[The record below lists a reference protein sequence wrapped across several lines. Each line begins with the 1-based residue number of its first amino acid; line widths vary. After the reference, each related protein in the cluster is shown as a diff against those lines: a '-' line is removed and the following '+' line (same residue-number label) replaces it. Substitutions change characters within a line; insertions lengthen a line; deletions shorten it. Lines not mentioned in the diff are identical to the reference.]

1 MNAKLTLSLDEKI
14 LEAAEKY
21 SSEKGVSLSE
31 VVEDYLKKLPSSKK
45 TILERKSSIMDLCG
59 IAGSV
64 PKDFDYKEER
74 YKYLVEKHK

>member
-31 VVEDYLKKLPSSKK
+31 VVEDYLKKLSPSKSKVEK
-45 TILERKSSIMDLCG
+45 KSSVLELKG
-59 IAGSV
+59 ILGKV
-64 PKDFDYKEER
+64 PEDFDYREER
-74 YKYLVEKHK
+74 YKYLMERHK

>member
-31 VVEDYLKKLPSSKK
+31 VVEDYLKKLSPSKPK
-45 TILERKSSIMDLCG
+45 VEKKSSVLALKG
-59 IAGSV
+59 ILGKV
-64 PKDFDYKEER
+64 PEDFDYREER
-74 YKYLVEKHK
+74 YKYLMGKHK

>member
-31 VVEDYLKKLPSSKK
+31 VVEDYLKKLPPSKSK
-45 TILERKSSIMDLCG
+45 VEKKSSVLELKG
-59 IAGSV
+59 ILGKV
-64 PKDFDYKEER
+64 PEDFDYREER
-74 YKYLVEKHK
+74 YKYLMEKHK